1 MLKNLDESVRLYT
14 IEDLEALLDKLP
26 YQVWLK
32 DKEGK
37 HIYINKL
44 GAEVIGLPKT
54 DIIGKSDYEIRDY
67 NMAKKCDETDKKLM
81 ESNDKIYDLE
91 YNNVDGQDT
100 CRNVYKFKINENTNK
115 EIIIG
120 GVASEV
126 SIERNLQLELENNL
140 VKYLDNKV
148 DEYDSKNNLQ
158 LILSN
163 LNNILKS
170 KNIDILLYNENKKA
184 FNLYMS
190 ENKESSKFKDNPE
203 IYIGEEIENKLYSN
217 EVDVDRYSEIH
228 DKICKLQKNS
238 MKDNLKIK
246 HIKLA
251 DKLFSLVC
259 ISYNEDVDII
269 SVDDSY
275 LYNVFSKISIII
287 KQIENKGQISSI
299 KKQKDELEEIIKL
312 ESIMTDFFANISHEF
327 RTPVNIILSIVQ
339 LLTLFIEGK
348 NKKINM
354 SKEKYKEY
362 LNILKQ
368 NSYRLL
374 RLVNNIIDTAK
385 ISNNFYDL
393 KLENHNIVNIVENI
407 TMSTVKY
414 ANDKN
419 KNIIFDTDE
428 EEIMLACDI
437 DKIERIILNLISNA
451 IKFSNSN
458 TDIEVKINTN
468 IDKNMVFISVK
479 NYGSTIDKNDK
490 ERIFGK
496 FTQVDNL
503 FIREN
508 EGSGIG
514 LFLTKK
520 FVEMH
525 NGKIYL
531 DDIEGATQLTF
542 YLPIYTLDQEY
553 KYNENFDVNDIVE
566 KCNIEFSDI
575 YS

>member
-1 MLKNLDESVRLYT
+1 MLKNLNESVRLYT
-14 IEDLEALLDKLP
+14 IEDLEEMLDKLP
-26 YQVWLK
+26 YQIWLK

-44 GAEVIGLPKT
+44 GAEVIGLSKKE
-54 DIIGKSDYEIRDY
+54 IIGKSDYEIRDY
-67 NMAKKCDETDKKLM
+67 NMAKKCAETDKKLI
-81 ESNDKIYDLE
+81 ESNDNIYALE
-91 YNNVDGQDT
+91 YNNVDGQDI
-100 CRNVYKFKINENTNK
+100 CHNVHKFKINENTNK
-115 EIIIG
+115 EIIMG
-120 GVASEV
+120 GIANEI
-126 SIERNLQLELENNL
+126 SIERNLQLEVENNL
-140 VKYLDNKV
+140 LKYLDNKEN
-148 DEYDSKNNLQ
+148 EYDSKNNLQ
-158 LILSN
+158 SMLSN
-163 LNNILKS
+163 LNSILKA
-170 KNIDILLYNENKKA
+170 KNIEILLYDENKKA

-190 ENKESSKFKDNPE
+190 ENKENSKFKDNPE
-203 IYIGEEIENKLYSN
+203 IYIDEEIESKLYSN
-217 EVDVDRYSEIH
+217 EVVVDRYSEIH
-228 DKICKLQKNS
+228 DKIRKLQKNN
-238 MKDNLKIK
+238 MKESLKIK

-275 LYNVFSKISIII
+275 LDNVFSKMSIII
-287 KQIENKGQISSI
+287 KQIENQGHISSI

-312 ESIMTDFFANISHEF
+312 ESIVTDFFANISHEF

-348 NKKINM
+348 NKNINM
-354 SKEKYKEY
+354 SKEKCKEY

-419 KNIIFDTDE
+419 RNIIFDTDE
-428 EEIMLACDI
+428 EEIMLACDP

-451 IKFSNSN
+451 IKFSHSN

-468 IDKNMVFISVK
+468 LDKNMVFISVK
-479 NYGSTIDKNDK
+479 NYGEIIDKNDK

-496 FTQVDNL
+496 FTQVDKL

-525 NGKIYL
+525 KGKIYL
-531 DDIEGATQLTF
+531 DDIEDATQLTF

-553 KYNENFDVNDIVE
+553 KYKDNSDVDDIVE

>member
-1 MLKNLDESVRLYT
+1 MLKDLNESDRLYT
-14 IEDLEALLDKLP
+14 IEDLEEMLDKLP
-26 YQVWLK
+26 YQIWLK

-44 GAEVIGLPKT
+44 CAEVIGLSKK

-67 NMAKKCDETDKKLM
+67 NMAKKCVDTDKKLI
-81 ESNDKIYDLE
+81 ESNDNIYALE
-91 YNNVDGQDT
+91 YNNLDGQDI
-100 CRNVYKFKINENTNK
+100 CHKVHKFKINTNK
-115 EIIIG
+115 QIIMGGIANEI
-120 GVASEV
+120 

-140 VKYLDNKV
+140 LKYLDNKK
-148 DEYDSKNNLQ
+148 DECDSRNNLQ
-158 LILSN
+158 SMLSD
-163 LNNILKS
+163 LNSTLKS
-170 KNIDILLYNENKKA
+170 KNIDIFLYDENKKS

-190 ENKESSKFKDNPE
+190 ENEESSKFKESQE
-203 IYIGEEIENKLYSN
+203 IYIDEDIESKLYSN
-217 EVDVDRYSEIH
+217 NVCVDRYCEIY
-228 DKICKLQKNS
+228 DKIRKLQKNS
-238 MKDNLKIK
+238 IKESLKIK

-251 DKLFSLVC
+251 DKLFALVC

-275 LYNVFSKISIII
+275 LDNVFSKISIII
-287 KQIENKGQISSI
+287 KQIENKGQISYI
-299 KKQKDELEEIIKL
+299 KKQKDELEETIKL
-312 ESIMTDFFANISHEF
+312 ESIMTDFFANVSHEF
-327 RTPVNIILSIVQ
+327 RTPVNIILSTVQ
-339 LLTLFIEGK
+339 LLNLFAKGE
-348 NKKINM
+348 NNNVTV

-362 LNILKQ
+362 LKILKQ

-419 KNIIFDTDE
+419 RNIIFDTDE
-428 EEIMLACDI
+428 EEVMLACDPE
-437 DKIERIILNLISNA
+437 KIERIILNLISNA
-451 IKFSNSN
+451 IKFSDCN

-468 IDKNMVFISVK
+468 LDKNRVFISVK
-479 NYGSTIDKNDK
+479 NYGQAIDKNDK

-496 FTQVDNL
+496 FTQLDNL

-525 NGKIYL
+525 KGKIYL
-531 DDIEGATQLTF
+531 DDIEDATQFTF
-542 YLPIYTLDQEY
+542 YLPIRTLDKGY
-553 KYNENFDVNDIVE
+553 KSNDNSDVNNNVE

-575 YS
+575 YL